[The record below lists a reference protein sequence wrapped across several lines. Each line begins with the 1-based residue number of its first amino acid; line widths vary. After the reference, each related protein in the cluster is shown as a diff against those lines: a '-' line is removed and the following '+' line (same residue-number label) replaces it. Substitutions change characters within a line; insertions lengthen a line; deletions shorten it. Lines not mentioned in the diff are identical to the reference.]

1 MNPTV
6 IPPPLPA
13 SQRLLPVLG
22 GMAILTLVTD
32 LLLWNASPGASL
44 GLVFLFW
51 GIVVGIF
58 WFSRGGGK
66 EGWFLGAMLVLSAAQ
81 CAWEVG
87 FSNVIVMLALVVSLL
102 GLGHYAALPSAWGR
116 FSEAVW
122 NLVRAPFRWGWVAWS
137 ILSSCNRWGGILGKT
152 GMVLLVLLP
161 ALLLG
166 GIFLGLLAGGNA
178 VLAHGLE
185 RTFQSLWDW
194 LCSLE
199 INIARIFFWAAVA
212 TLALV
217 WVSPF
222 ACPPARRWW
231 DQPSAPRG
239 NDPAPYLKAV
249 GLASLATV
257 NVVFFMANS
266 IDTVFLWMGGRLP
279 DGVNPSAYLHE
290 GVAFLI
296 VAVLLSALVLVT
308 LAQQNGDMVRNRWF
322 RGLAFVWI
330 AQNLLVLGGV
340 IWRLKLYVEAFQW
353 SEQRVYVAFF
363 VALVA
368 AGFVLLARYVP
379 GHKTLGWLF
388 WRNAQAVFVLFFIVQ
403 FLDVRG
409 AVARWNVGQWERK
422 SGGTLDVEY
431 LARLGPSAWPELYRV
446 SRSGEESSPQKQA
459 GEKLAEARTGA
470 VAYLAE
476 TGKDWRGW
484 QGRKDRLARW
494 LIEQKLT
501 KVTEQGMGRVG
512 WGGEL

>member
-1 MNPTV
+1 MNPTET
-6 IPPPLPA
+6 PPPLPA
-13 SQRLLPVLG
+13 TQRLLPVLG
-22 GMAILTLVTD
+22 GMAALTLLTD
-32 LLLWNASPGASL
+32 LLVWKASPGASL
-44 GLVFLFW
+44 GLVFLLW
-51 GIVVGIF
+51 GILGWIF
-58 WFSRGGGK
+58 WRSRGAGK
-66 EGWFLGAMLVLSAAQ
+66 DVWLMAAMMVLSVVQ
-81 CAWEVG
+81 CAWEVC
-87 FSNVIVMLALVVSLL
+87 FTNVMVMLALALALL
-102 GLGHYAALPSAWGR
+102 GRGHYAALSSAWGR

-122 NLVRAPFRWGWVAWS
+122 NIVRAPFRWGWVAWS
-137 ILSSCNRWGGILGKT
+137 ALSSCNRWGGILGKT
-152 GMVLLVLLP
+152 GIVLLVLLP

-185 RTFQSLWDW
+185 QTFQALWDW

-199 INIARIFFWAAVA
+199 INFARIFFWFAVA

-217 WVSPF
+217 WVSPY
-222 ACPPARRWW
+222 ACPLARRWW
-231 DQPSAPRG
+231 DRPSGPRS
-239 NDPAPYLKAV
+239 DSPAPYLKAV

-257 NVVFFMANS
+257 NGVFLVANS
-266 IDTVFLWMGGRLP
+266 IDTVFLWMGGHLP

-296 VAVLLSALVLVT
+296 IAVLLAALVLVT
-308 LAQQNGDMVRNRWF
+308 MARQNGEIVRNRWF
-322 RGLAFVWI
+322 RGLAFAWI

-368 AGFVLLARYVP
+368 AGFGLLARYVP
-379 GHKTLGWLF
+379 GHKTLGWLL

-422 SGGTLDVEY
+422 SGGALDVEY
-431 LARLGPSAWPELYRV
+431 LARLGPPAWPELYRV
-446 SRSGEESSPQKQA
+446 YQSKDVSASQKQA
-459 GEKLAEARTGA
+459 GEKLAAARSEA
-470 VAYLAE
+470 VSFLAE

-484 QGRKDRLARW
+484 QGRKALLARW
-494 LIEQKLT
+494 LVEQ
-501 KVTEQGMGRVG
+501 E
-512 WGGEL
+512 WGY